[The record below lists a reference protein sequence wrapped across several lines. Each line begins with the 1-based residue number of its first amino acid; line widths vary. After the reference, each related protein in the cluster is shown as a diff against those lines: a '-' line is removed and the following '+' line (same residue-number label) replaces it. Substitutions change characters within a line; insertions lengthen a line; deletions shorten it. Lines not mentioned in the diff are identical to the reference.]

1 MRLTEMW
8 SYTPQG
14 FEQNKSYNAEDDIS
28 VLDSDDTRKTRLRLR
43 DINKMRLASEAH
55 DLEQREQ
62 AEFVQKMYGQP
73 AAAEDNL
80 SL

>member
-14 FEQNKSYNAEDDIS
+14 FEQNKNYNAEDDIS
-28 VLDSDDTRKTRLRLR
+28 VLDSDDTRKTRLKLK

-55 DLEQREQ
+55 DQDQREQ

>member
-8 SYTPQG
+8 AYTPQG
-14 FEQNKSYNAEDDIS
+14 FEKNKNYNAEDDIS
-28 VLDSDDTRKTRLRLR
+28 VLDSDDTRKTRLKLR

-55 DLEQREQ
+55 DEDQREQ
-62 AEFVQKMYGQP
+62 AEFVQKMYGQQP
-73 AAAEDNL
+73 AADDL

>member
-1 MRLTEMW
+1 MYLKEMW
-8 SYTPQG
+8 SYGSQG
-14 FEQNKSYNAEDDIS
+14 FEQQKNYNAEDDIS
-28 VLDSDDTRKTRLRLR
+28 VLDSSDTRKTRLKLC
-43 DINKMRLASEAH
+43 DLNKMRLASEEH
-55 DLEQREQ
+55 DQAQREQ

>member
-8 SYTPQG
+8 AYTPQG
-14 FEQNKSYNAEDDIS
+14 FEQNKGYNAEDDIS
-28 VLDSDDTRKTRLRLR
+28 VLDSDDTRKTRLRLS

-55 DLEQREQ
+55 DQDQRQQ

-73 AAAEDNL
+73 AADNL
-80 SL
+80 SI

>member
-28 VLDSDDTRKTRLRLR
+28 VLDSDDTRKTRLKLR
-43 DINKMRLASEAH
+43 DINTMR
-55 DLEQREQ
+55 
-62 AEFVQKMYGQP
+62 
-73 AAAEDNL
+73 
-80 SL
+80 

>member
-14 FEQNKSYNAEDDIS
+14 FEKNKNYNAEDDIS
-28 VLDSDDTRKTRLRLR
+28 ILDAEDTRKTRLTLR

-55 DLEQREQ
+55 DQDQREQ

-73 AAAEDNL
+73 AAGEDKL

>member
-14 FEQNKSYNAEDDIS
+14 FEQNKNYNAEDDIS
-28 VLDSDDTRKTRLRLR
+28 ILDADDNRKTRLKLR

-55 DLEQREQ
+55 DQDQREQ

-80 SL
+80 TL

>member
-8 SYTPQG
+8 AYTPQG
-14 FEQNKSYNAEDDIS
+14 FEQNKAYNAEDDIS
-28 VLDSDDTRKTRLRLR
+28 VLDSDDTRKTRLRLS

-55 DLEQREQ
+55 DQDQRQQ

-73 AAAEDNL
+73 AADNL
-80 SL
+80 SI

>member
-8 SYTPQG
+8 SYSPQG
-14 FEQNKSYNAEDDIS
+14 FEQNKNYNAEDDIS
-28 VLDSDDTRKTRLRLR
+28 ILDSDDTRKTRLKLR

-55 DLEQREQ
+55 DKDQREQ

-73 AAAEDNL
+73 AAAEDSL

>member
-8 SYTPQG
+8 AYTPQG
-14 FEQNKSYNAEDDIS
+14 FEQNKGYNAEDDIS
-28 VLDSDDTRKTRLRLR
+28 VLDSDDTRKTRLRLS

-55 DLEQREQ
+55 DQDQRQQ

-73 AAAEDNL
+73 AAEDL
-80 SL
+80 SI

>member
-1 MRLTEMW
+1 MYLKEMW
-8 SYTPQG
+8 AYTPQG

-28 VLDSDDTRKTRLRLR
+28 VLDSDDTRKTRLKLR

-55 DLEQREQ
+55 DQDQREQ
-62 AEFVQKMYGQP
+62 AEFVQKMYGQKP
-73 AAAEDNL
+73 AQDDNL

>member
-8 SYTPQG
+8 SYSPQG
-14 FEQNKSYNAEDDIS
+14 FEQNKNYNAEDDIS
-28 VLDSDDTRKTRLRLR
+28 ILDSDDTRKTRLKLR

-55 DLEQREQ
+55 DKDQREQ

-73 AAAEDNL
+73 AASEDNL

>member
-1 MRLTEMW
+1 MW
-8 SYTPQG
+8 AYTPQG

-28 VLDSDDTRKTRLRLR
+28 VLDTSDTRKTRLTLK

-55 DLEQREQ
+55 DADQKEE

-73 AAAEDNL
+73 AGEDNL